1 MPVPVLREHLGN
13 PLAEWVV
20 LEAGNREAIPDP
32 ELQAPYG
39 NALSTRLPETF
50 KNPPPS
56 KFLPPVAFRQLLALD
71 LWSGWPGPHLWLQME
86 PRDLVEANQ
95 TALPLATMIG
105 SGVGSVTQTGQSEA
119 SLEDAAGGTWFLVVA
134 ELAGGI
140 WDHRGFP
147 SPPWADRLP
156 ETKAPSWEKLRD
168 GGRLLSTPS
177 ETRVA
182 ARPGDSSAP
191 WGFSSCVPIHFVPLQ

>member
-1 MPVPVLREHLGN
+1 
-13 PLAEWVV
+13 
-20 LEAGNREAIPDP
+20 
-32 ELQAPYG
+32 
-39 NALSTRLPETF
+39 
-50 KNPPPS
+50 
-56 KFLPPVAFRQLLALD
+56 
-71 LWSGWPGPHLWLQME
+71 ME

-119 SLEDAAGGTWFLVVA
+119 ALEDASGGTWFPVVG

-147 SPPWADRLP
+147 SPPRADRLP
-156 ETKAPSWEKLRD
+156 ETKAPSWGKLRD
-168 GGRLLSTPS
+168 EERLLSTPS
-177 ETRVA
+177 ETRVP
-182 ARPGDSSAP
+182 ARPGDSSAA